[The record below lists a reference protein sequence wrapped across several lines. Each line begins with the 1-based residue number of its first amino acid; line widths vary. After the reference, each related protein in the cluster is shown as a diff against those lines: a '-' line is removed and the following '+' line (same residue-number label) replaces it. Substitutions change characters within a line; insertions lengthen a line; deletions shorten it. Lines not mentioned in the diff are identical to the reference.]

1 MIYITGA
8 WTNFQILNFNVERQ
22 IKTGEPR
29 FFKNFIQKYDI
40 VILSEAWKANT

>member
-22 IKTGEPR
+22 IKTGESS
-29 FFKNFIQKYDI
+29 FLNLIQKYDI